1 MLTPVLHRRAA
12 HHVCA
17 SFGRVRPVLLD
28 GFKTGRKP
36 TTNLFLGNKPGVT
49 ASNCLF
55 LPFPYKMFS
64 MLWLMVRT
72 RGRMLAHG
80 GSTAAATI
88 NKNPPWSLWGKICC
102 LMVRLA
108 V

>member
-1 MLTPVLHRRAA
+1 
-12 HHVCA
+12 
-17 SFGRVRPVLLD
+17 
-28 GFKTGRKP
+28 
-36 TTNLFLGNKPGVT
+36 
-49 ASNCLF
+49 
-55 LPFPYKMFS
+55 MFS